1 MVEKENSRINNSSPL
16 IPFCQRLLVLRYIF
30 VIGYASDMIP
40 VGWADDGAAVVG
52 GGPEVVG
59 LDGIMYS
66 RPIKK
71 VIRGKR
77 RDVESNSGFI
87 WR

>member
-1 MVEKENSRINNSSPL
+1 
-16 IPFCQRLLVLRYIF
+16 
-30 VIGYASDMIP
+30 MIP

-59 LDGIMYS
+59 LDGIMYG

-77 RDVESNSGFI
+77 RDVEFNSGFI